1 MSDQELAPSAN
12 AATFLR
18 IALDSL
24 GAKAL
29 RWAVLLMSGG
39 MFAYTLM
46 RPHWINLVAST
57 VFTFAFVFPS
67 WWRKNV

>member
-1 MSDQELAPSAN
+1 MSDTDLAPSAN

-39 MFAYTLM
+39 MFAYTLW
-46 RPHWINLVAST
+46 RPHWITLVASAL
-57 VFTFAFVFPS
+57 FTFAFAIPTF
-67 WWRKNV
+67 WRRGQ

>member
-1 MSDQELAPSAN
+1 MSDTDLAPSAN

-29 RWAVLLMSGG
+29 RWAVLLLCAG
-39 MFAYTLM
+39 MFAYTLWQ
-46 RPHWINLVAST
+46 PHWIRLVGAT
-57 VFTFAFVFPS
+57 TFTLIFGVAS
-67 WWRKNV
+67 WWRKNT

>member
-1 MSDQELAPSAN
+1 MSDTDLEPSAN

-39 MFAYTLM
+39 MFAYTLW
-46 RPHWINLVAST
+46 RPHWVPLVAST
-57 VFTFAFVFPS
+57 IFTFAFAIPAF
-67 WWRKNV
+67 WRRNV